1 LPNVARNISTIHV
14 SAVLIFVA
22 AMNLLVLGCAAPAAE
37 LQDKHWT
44 AAEDLVKTSDRII
57 RAQFTAS
64 VVVPIEKTDSSTGF
78 TGTKQVLFR
87 QFEVLETLK
96 GTIDAEETIWVAFDG
111 GYDGELVNGT
121 GTPMHYWAGPE
132 FVLFLKGRVRPLD
145 YPTDYGPVLWTGNGR
160 PSLAEVR
167 PGKLVFYTTAQY
179 RDSLMA
185 DDAGL
190 PDPDSAAPFTL
201 TLAELAA
208 LVD

>member
-1 LPNVARNISTIHV
+1 M
-14 SAVLIFVA
+14 A
-22 AMNLLVLGCAAPAAE
+22 ALSVLGCAAPAAE
-37 LQDKHWT
+37 LQGKDWT
-44 AAEDLVKTSDRII
+44 SAGNLAKTSDRII
-57 RAQFTAS
+57 RVKFTDS
-64 VVVPIEKTDSSTGF
+64 VVVPIEQTDSKTGVIS
-78 TGTKQVLFR
+78 TKQVLFR

-96 GTIDAEETIWVAFDG
+96 GTIDAEETIWVAFDA
-111 GYDGELVNGT
+111 GYDSELVNGT
-121 GTPMHYWAGPE
+121 NTPMHYWVGPE

-160 PSLAEVR
+160 PSLSEVR
-167 PGKLVFYTTAQY
+167 SGRLVFYTTPQY